1 MSEDLPRI
9 QVGDTVPDFKLT
21 TYEPSTGGFGEFD
34 LAKAKADGKWT
45 ILFFY
50 PADFTFV

>member
-1 MSEDLPRI
+1 MSEDLPNI
-9 QVGDTVPDFKLT
+9 QVGSTVPNFKMNT
-21 TYEPSTGGFGEFD
+21 FEPSTGGFGEFD
-34 LAKAKADGKWT
+34 FEKTKAEGKWT

>member
-1 MSEDLPRI
+1 MEGL
-9 QVGDTVPDFKLT
+9 QVGQKVPDFKIE
-21 TYEPSTGGFGEFD
+21 TYEPSTGDFGEFD
-34 LAKAKADGKWT
+34 LAKAKADGRWS

>member
-1 MSEDLPRI
+1 MTCRASRWATPSR
-9 QVGDTVPDFKLT
+9 TSSWT

-34 LAKAKADGKWT
+34 LAKNKADGRWT